1 MNNLVI
7 PHNKL
12 SKSDVFKISQELS
25 VANLILKKHHRKM
38 TTRKGRKGYRDSEGN
53 SFTVIDLLNLIYKNR
68 KEDGIEIKGISIDA
82 EDVEKLCNIKEKE
95 YLLLSNYSHM
105 FYTLSKKHFLSTS
118 LYDMEDLQNEC
129 ITACLKAMYGYFE
142 SNKHSAQRA
151 SLFTFLYRSVNN
163 HLIKLSRTM
172 LSSLDRK
179 AVKIKC
185 RFIDLKNEN
194 PNLTFDDLVSKLN
207 LSPKELKI
215 LTCALSSTVYRESDY
230 NREEIDSSLIA
241 NQVVVEEEKEL
252 EELDVPRGSYQ
263 LIMKN
268 MGEIICNLSEL
279 EKQVL
284 RGYLNE
290 KCPSSKKS
298 NRGIGKFAKDLIN
311 PKTNKP
317 YSRMAISYA
326 WKRVQEKIKKA
337 A

>member
-12 SKSDVFKISQELS
+12 SKSDVFEISQELS
-25 VANLILKKHHRKM
+25 AANLILKKYHQKM
-38 TTRKGRKGYRDSEGN
+38 TIRKGRKGYRDSEGN

-68 KEDGIEIKGISIDA
+68 KEDRVEVKGILIDV

-105 FYTLSKKHFLSTS
+105 SYTLSKKHFLSTS

-129 ITACLKAMYGYFE
+129 ITASLKAMYGYFE
-142 SNKHSAQRA
+142 SDKHSSQRA

-179 AVKIKC
+179 AIKIKC

-230 NREEIDSSLIA
+230 NTEDKSICLIA
-241 NQVVVEEEKEL
+241 NQVAVEEEKE
-252 EELDVPRGSYQ
+252 ELDVEP
-263 LIMKN
+263 IVMKN
-268 MGEIICNLSEL
+268 MEEIICTLSEL

-290 KCPSSKKS
+290 KLPSSKKS

>member
-7 PHNKL
+7 SHNKL
-12 SKSDVFKISQELS
+12 SKSDVFEISQELS
-25 VANLILKKHHRKM
+25 AVNLILKKYHQKM
-38 TTRKGRKGYRDSEGN
+38 ATRKGRKGYRDSEGN

-68 KEDGIEIKGISIDA
+68 KEDCIKVKGILIDC

-95 YLLLSNYSHM
+95 YLLLSNYSRM
-105 FYTLSKKHFLSTS
+105 FYALSKKHFLSTS
-118 LYDMEDLQNEC
+118 MYDMEDLQNEC
-129 ITACLKAMYGYFE
+129 ITACLKAMYGYDAE
-142 SNKHSAQRA
+142 TAGRQQVA

-185 RFIDLKNEN
+185 KFMDLKNEN
-194 PNLTFDDLVSKLN
+194 PNLTFDDLVSKLS

-215 LTCALSSTVYRESDY
+215 LTCALSSTVYRESDC
-230 NREEIDSSLIA
+230 NGEDKSLII
-241 NQVVVEEEKEL
+241 NQVVAEKEKEL
-252 EELDVPRGSYQ
+252 ELVESTV
-263 LIMKN
+263 MKN
-268 MGEIICNLSEL
+268 MGEIIFTLSEL
-279 EKQVL
+279 EKEVL

-290 KCPSSKKS
+290 KYPSGKKS
-298 NRGIGKFAKDLIN
+298 NRGIGKFAKNLIN
-311 PKTNKP
+311 PKTKKP

>member
-12 SKSDVFKISQELS
+12 SKSDVFEISQELS
-25 VANLILKKHHRKM
+25 AANLILKKYHQKM
-38 TTRKGRKGYRDSEGN
+38 TIRKGRKGYRDSEGN
-53 SFTVIDLLNLIYKNR
+53 SFTVIDLLNLIYKNK
-68 KEDGIEIKGISIDA
+68 KEDRVEVKGILIDV
-82 EDVEKLCNIKEKE
+82 EDVEKLCDIKEKE

-129 ITACLKAMYGYFE
+129 ITASLKAMYGYFE
-142 SNKHSAQRA
+142 SDKHSNQRA

-230 NREEIDSSLIA
+230 NREDGDNFLGIA
-241 NQVVVEEEKEL
+241 NQVAVEEERKE
-252 EELDVPRGSYQ
+252 EELDVEPFV
-263 LIMKN
+263 MKN
-268 MGEIICNLSEL
+268 MEEIICTLSEL

-290 KCPSSKKS
+290 KFPSSKKS